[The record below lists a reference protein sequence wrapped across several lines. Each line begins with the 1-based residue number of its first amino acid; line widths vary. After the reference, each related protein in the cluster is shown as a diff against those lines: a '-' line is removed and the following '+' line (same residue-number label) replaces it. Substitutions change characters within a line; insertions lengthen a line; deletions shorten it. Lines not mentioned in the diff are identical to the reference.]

1 MYESHRQVVGSRI
14 MPNFS
19 SVFSLLLLDRK
30 SKYLI
35 FSIAES
41 FVAECSNVTTHD
53 DSQVVF
59 LIEKHVISVLV
70 RTLRRW
76 WHQ

>member
-1 MYESHRQVVGSRI
+1 MYESHRQVIGSRI

-19 SVFSLLLLDRK
+19 SVFLLSLLDRK

-53 DSQVVF
+53 DSQIVF
-59 LIEKHVISVLV
+59 LIEKHMDI
-70 RTLRRW
+70 RFGRHKRRW
-76 WHQ
+76 WQ